1 MSTESVKKVLTSFLK
16 RFKNNTENRK
26 YLDTKPHA
34 VIISKEYLRA
44 IGLSENAIEYVYA
57 KTRIYITNVNKNNT
71 GPAQFR
77 EDIGVVYF
85 LSPGE
90 SSNFAKAGVIRKFV
104 SEAAKNIDNLD
115 ILFETGHT
123 LTANV
128 TESAYTKTQRLRNVA
143 AKKSVLAA
151 YADAVHKYRTKVLEK
166 FSSTYGLDI
175 DVDFLREQVK
185 GKTSSQ
191 FLVLITP
198 QTKDFNQRIIGALEA
213 EFKSTFFGDVLAEMK
228 GSPSILD
235 LIEDSLED
243 AFLGRPLKN
252 ITLSTRSRAKII
264 PKVVKS
270 IESPKLKDS
279 RSSLEDLNIIRLQT
293 LINLKLH
300 DQIRINMGKGRSRNV
315 LNYRTGR
322 FAKSAEAQAVIQN
335 RQDMVDIYYTY
346 QRDPYDTFLP
356 GGRLYKP
363 GRDPRKIIGRSIR
376 QLATEF
382 VGNNFK
388 VNPILRG
395 KV

>member
-1 MSTESVKKVLTSFLK
+1 MSTESVKKALSGFLK

-44 IGLSENAIEYVYA
+44 IGLSENAIKYVHER
-57 KTRIYITNVNKNNT
+57 TRSYVANVNKNKT
-71 GPAQFR
+71 GPAEFR

-85 LSPGE
+85 LSPGT
-90 SSNFAKAGVIRKFV
+90 SSNFAKAGTVRKFV
-104 SEAAKNIDNLD
+104 SEAAKSIDNLD

-151 YADAVHKYRTKVLEK
+151 YADAVHKYRAGVVEK

-175 DVDFLREQVK
+175 NVESLREHIK

-198 QTKDFNQRIIGALEA
+198 QTKDFNQKVIGALEN
-213 EFKSTFFGDVLAEMK
+213 EFKSTFFGEVLAEMK
-228 GSPSILD
+228 GSPSVLD

-252 ITLSTRSRAKII
+252 ITLSARSRAKIN
-264 PKVVKS
+264 PTVSKS
-270 IESPKLKDS
+270 TESPKLKDN
-279 RSSLEDLNIIRLQT
+279 RSSLEDLNTIRLQT
-293 LINLKLH
+293 LINLRLH
-300 DQIRINMGKGRSRNV
+300 DQIRKNMGKGRSKNV

-363 GRDPRKIIGRSIR
+363 GRDPRTIIGRSIR

-395 KV
+395 NV